1 MKNVN
6 GSSQTPLLLQV
17 AEVQVTYRNKL
28 PFAERTQINRSQDA
42 EQLLRADW
50 SDDMELVEE
59 FNVLFLTRSNHV
71 KGFFRLSRGGMTGT
85 VADPRI
91 LFATALKGL
100 AVGIITGH
108 NHPSG
113 SCKPSTQDIELT
125 KKLKEIGKLHDIQ
138 LIDHI
143 ILTPQSGFYSF
154 ADEGLL

>member
-1 MKNVN
+1 MKNQN
-6 GSSQTPLLLQV
+6 GESQIPPLLQV
-17 AEVQVTYRNKL
+17 AEVMVKYQSNL
-28 PFAERTQINRSQDA
+28 PFANHPRVNSSEDA
-42 EQLLRADW
+42 EKIFRINW
-50 SDDMELVEE
+50 GDDMELVEE
-59 FNVLFLTRSNHV
+59 FNVLFLNRANYV
-71 KGFFRLSRGGMTGT
+71 KGLLRLSRGGLTGT

-100 AVGIITGH
+100 AVGIIAGH

-125 KKLKEIGKLHDIQ
+125 RKLKEIGKLHDIQ

-154 ADEGLL
+154 ADEGML

>member
-1 MKNVN
+1 MKNLN
-6 GSSQTPLLLQV
+6 GESQILQHLQV
-17 AEVQVTYRNKL
+17 AEVKVNYQSNL
-28 PFAERTQINRSQDA
+28 PITNQFRINNSTDA
-42 EQLLRADW
+42 EQIFRMNW
-50 SDDMELVEE
+50 GDDIELVEE
-59 FNVLFLTRSNHV
+59 FNVLFLNRANYV
-71 KGFFRLSRGGMTGT
+71 KGLFRLSRGGLTGT

-100 AVGIITGH
+100 AVGIIVGH

-113 SCKPSTQDIELT
+113 SIKPSTQDIELT

-154 ADEGLL
+154 ADQGIL